1 MFKKLQQA
9 LVWLASRAGEAEN
22 VKAVRTAAVM
32 MAKLFR
38 NPAKVP
44 ERLRSFRDTIA
55 QHSTETASWVSSDE
69 MIEKGGP
76 FDSCDLR
83 HWVALAEAAG
93 VPFIP
98 AVEVLKLT
106 ESEME
111 FLSGTVSMPNR
122 RPSRSADDAAVLEK
136 NIELVAEIVS
146 GLAASG
152 PPVGSREEL
161 VERLYAAMDGVPEG
175 WMVRNIR
182 AGSLELKTLAGAGA
196 AGPEVPEVRF
206 GPDVEVGPGWVRNGN
221 RRRVNVSDHRT
232 LQSVAQG
239 PGGGTSFVAR
249 PWVEAARYIAAEDP
263 HRHGT
268 QFAGKGYWPAEWRAF
283 VEDGEV
289 VGVAFYY
296 GWTGSVTSRNAA
308 IALEVRDL
316 AQRVVD
322 EAARRQAWPRTMD
335 VEFVRA
341 SRHPDLVGNDDV
353 QHWLGVFG
361 RETVSCTL
369 DFLET
374 ENGPVLLEGGP
385 PNTPFGGGH
394 PCAFAGHGGPPRFG
408 SRTLTYGVAFSM
420 MEDVLL
426 GDPKTWRETDPENH
440 VLSWGEVE
448 ALASMGFD
456 DEDAAD
462 EDAVPRP

>member
-9 LVWLASRAGEAEN
+9 LVWLAARAGEAEN
-22 VKAVRTAAVM
+22 VKAVRTAAVL

-44 ERLRSFRDTIA
+44 ERLRGFRDTIA
-55 QHSTETASWVSSDE
+55 LHSTETASWVTSKE
-69 MIEKGGP
+69 MIENGGP

-93 VPFIP
+93 VPCIP

-111 FLSGTVSMPNR
+111 FLSGAINMPNH
-122 RPSRSADDAAVLEK
+122 RPSRAVADAAVLEE
-136 NIELVAEIVS
+136 NRTLVSEIVS

-152 PPVGSREEL
+152 PPVGSREAL
-161 VERLYAAMDGVPEG
+161 VERLYSAMDGVPEG
-175 WMVRNIR
+175 WMVRNVR
-182 AGSLELKTLAGAGA
+182 AGSIELKALAGAGA
-196 AGPEVPEVRF
+196 AGPAVPEVRF

-239 PGGGTSFVAR
+239 PSGGTSFVAR

-296 GWTGSVTSRNAA
+296 GWTGSITPENAA

-322 EAARRQAWPRTMD
+322 EAARRRAWPRTMD

-341 SRHPDLVGNDDV
+341 SSHPDLVGNEEI

-374 ENGPVLLEGGP
+374 ADGPVLLEGGP

-408 SRTLTYGVAFSM
+408 TRTLTYGVAFSM

-440 VLSWGEVE
+440 VLSWGQVE

-456 DEDAAD
+456 EEDAETA
-462 EDAVPRP
+462 EAALRP

>member
-9 LVWLASRAGEAEN
+9 LVWLAARAGESEN
-22 VKAVRTAAVM
+22 IKAARTAAVL

-44 ERLRSFRDTIA
+44 ERLRGFRDTIA
-55 QHSTETASWVSSDE
+55 LHANETATWVPPE
-69 MIEKGGP
+69 QMMEGGGP

-83 HWVALAEAAG
+83 HWIALAEAAG
-93 VPFIP
+93 VPCIP
-98 AVEVLKLT
+98 AVEILRLT
-106 ESEME
+106 EAEME
-111 FLSGTVSMPNR
+111 MLSGSVQLPLTKGTS
-122 RPSRSADDAAVLEK
+122 RPVNGEVVGENADL
-136 NIELVAEIVS
+136 IAEIAQ
-146 GLAASG
+146 GLSASG
-152 PPVGSREEL
+152 PPLGSPDEV
-161 VERLYAAMDGVPEG
+161 VERLYACMDRVPEG
-175 WMVRNIR
+175 WMVRNVR

-196 AGPEVPEVRF
+196 AGPQVPEVRF

-221 RRRVNVSDHRT
+221 RRRVNVSDNRT
-232 LQSVAQG
+232 LQAVAQG

-249 PWVEAARYIAAEDP
+249 PWVEAGRYVEADDP

-268 QFAGKGYWPAEWRAF
+268 QFAGRGLWPAEWRAF

-296 GWTGSVTSRNAA
+296 GWTGAVTPENAA
-308 IALEVRDL
+308 VALEVRDL

-322 EAARRQAWPRTMD
+322 EAVRRAAYPRTMD
-335 VEFVRA
+335 VEFVR
-341 SRHPDLVGNDDV
+341 SSEHPDIVGNETV
-353 QHWLGVFG
+353 QHWLERFG

-369 DFLET
+369 DFLESKD
-374 ENGPVLLEGGP
+374 GPVLLEGGP

-394 PCAFAGHGGPPRFG
+394 PCAFAGVGGPPRFG

-440 VLSWGEVE
+440 VLSWEQVE
-448 ALASMGFD
+448 MLASAGYE
-456 DEDAAD
+456 EDVA
-462 EDAVPRP
+462 EDYDAGPRP

>member
-9 LVWLASRAGEAEN
+9 LIWLSARAGEAEN
-22 VKAVRTAAVM
+22 VKAVRTAAAL
-32 MAKLFR
+32 MARLLR

-44 ERLRSFRDTIA
+44 ERLRGFRDTIA
-55 QHSTETASWVSSDE
+55 LHSAETATWVSPETIIDA
-69 MIEKGGP
+69 GGP
-76 FDSCDLR
+76 FDGNDVR
-83 HWVALAEAAG
+83 HWVLLAEAAG

-98 AVEVLKLT
+98 AVEVLKLS

-111 FLSGTVSMPNR
+111 FLSGVVTMPNR
-122 RPSRSADDAAVLEK
+122 RPSKAQSDTAVLEK
-136 NIELVAEIVS
+136 NAELVGEIVS

-152 PPVGSREEL
+152 PALGSKEEL
-161 VERLYAAMDGVPEG
+161 IERLYAAMDDVPEG

-182 AGSLELKTLAGAGA
+182 AGSLELKSLAGAGT

-206 GPDVEVGPGWVRNGN
+206 GAEVEVGPGWVRTGN

-232 LQSVAQG
+232 VQSVAQG

-249 PWVEAARYIAAEDP
+249 PWVKAARYIAAEDP

-289 VGVAFYY
+289 VGVSFYY
-296 GWTGSVTSRNAA
+296 GWTGAVTPQNAA
-308 IALEVRDL
+308 MALEVREL
-316 AQRVVD
+316 AQRIVD
-322 EAARRQAWPRTMD
+322 EAVRRRAWPRTMD

-341 SRHPDLVGNDDV
+341 SSHPDLVGNDEV
-353 QHWLGVFG
+353 QNWLEIFG

-374 ENGPVLLEGGP
+374 VDGPVLLEGGP

-440 VLSWGEVE
+440 VLSWDQVAE
-448 ALASMGFD
+448 LAAVGF
-456 DEDAAD
+456 EDI
-462 EDAVPRP
+462 EDHDVGPRP